1 MAFVSGYAHDIFVS
15 YAHVDD
21 LTDQDGV
28 DGWVTTL
35 IKKLTNRLAQLLGRQ
50 DNFSIWYDHHLSHH
64 VNITPEIFSTLEKTA
79 TLVVVLSPGYLA
91 SEWCQRE
98 RHAFL
103 KLVQRRL
110 RDDARVF
117 LLHRDKLELDER
129 PEEFGDLLGYRFWV
143 QDRPGKPPRILGM
156 THAES
161 DEDAYFDVLND
172 LAWELSK
179 KLKQLRNSAP
189 APNVLDT
196 LVTSRLAQPVPAVDP
211 ACTATVYLAEVTDDL
226 DGLRNKVIRSLQQRN
241 IRVIPDT
248 WYPRDP
254 QAFRAAV
261 EGGLNDAELFVQL
274 LGRLPGRKPPELK
287 EGYVGFQHLRAREIG
302 LPILQWRNPALDVQL
317 TQRDVED
324 AEHRALLLG
333 ATVQA
338 IDIED
343 FCREIVQQV
352 ERTREERK
360 KNPSRDAFVF
370 VNVHLDYDG
379 AETAAALCR
388 YLEQRGIG
396 YVLPINTG
404 QAEEIREDLEANLL
418 DCDGMI
424 IVYGRVSS
432 AWVRGQ
438 LREFRKLA
446 YRREKAARAL
456 AVFQW
461 PPVPKDP
468 IGFQLPKMTTID
480 CTAGM
485 DESRLRVFFDNLLSE
500 VVV

>member
-1 MAFVSGYAHDIFVS
+1 MAYVPGYAHDIFVS
-15 YAHVDD
+15 YAQVDD
-21 LTDQDGV
+21 LTDRDGV

-35 IKKLTNRLAQLLGRQ
+35 IKKLSNRMAQLLGRQ
-50 DNFSIWYDHHLSHH
+50 DNFSIWYDQYLSRH
-64 VNITPEIFSTLEKTA
+64 VNITPEIMSTLEKTA
-79 TLVVVLSPGYLA
+79 TLVVVLSPGYVA

-103 KLVQRRL
+103 KLVQNRM

-117 LLHRDKLELDER
+117 LLQRDKLELEER
-129 PEEFGDLLGYRFWV
+129 PEEFGDLLGYKFWV
-143 QDRPGKPPRILGM
+143 QDRAGKPPRILGM
-156 THAES
+156 SHAGP

-172 LAWELSK
+172 VAWELSK
-179 KLKQLRNSAP
+179 KLKQLKNSP
-189 APNVLDT
+189 PPPKPSDT
-196 LVTSRLAQPVPAVDP
+196 AVIATRHAVPAAEP

-226 DGLRNKVIRSLQQRN
+226 DGLRTKVTRSLQQRS

-261 EGGLNDAELFVQL
+261 DGGLDEADLFVQL
-274 LGRLPGRKPPELK
+274 LSSLPGRRTPELK
-287 EGYVGFQHLRAREIG
+287 EGYVGFQDHRARERG
-302 LPILQWRNPALDVQL
+302 LPILQWRNPALDVQSVN
-317 TQRDVED
+317 RDVED

-333 ATVQA
+333 ASVLA
-338 IDIED
+338 VDIED
-343 FCREIVQQV
+343 FCREIVTQL
-352 ERTREERK
+352 ERDKEDRQK
-360 KNPSRDAFVF
+360 HPARDAFVF
-370 VNVHLDYDG
+370 VNVNLDYDRG
-379 AETAAALCR
+379 ETAEALCR

-404 QAEEIREDLEANLL
+404 QAEEIRKDLEANLL
-418 DCDGMI
+418 ECDGMI

-446 YRREKAARAL
+446 YRREKAAPAL

-461 PPVPKDP
+461 PPTPKDP
-468 IGFQLPKMTTID
+468 IGFVLPKMTTID
-480 CTAGM
+480 CTSGM
-485 DESRLRVFFDNLLSE
+485 DESRLRAFFDGLLSE
-500 VVV
+500 VVT